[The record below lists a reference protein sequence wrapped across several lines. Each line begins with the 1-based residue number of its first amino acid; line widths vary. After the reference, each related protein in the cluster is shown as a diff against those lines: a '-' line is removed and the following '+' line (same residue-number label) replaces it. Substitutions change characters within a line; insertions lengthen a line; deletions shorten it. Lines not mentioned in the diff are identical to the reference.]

1 MIVIHCSATR
11 SNQRFTVEMLK
22 ACHNARFHGKGIGY
36 HNYIEKDGQVFQTR
50 DENEMGIHAR
60 HYNAHSIG
68 ICYEGGL
75 DEKGQAADTRTPAQR
90 AALIALL
97 RSLKIDY
104 PDAEIMGHCELEGV
118 HKACP
123 SFCHVKPPLD
133 FVVAFD
139 HLGSLVFNY
148 LCFFK
153 KVFKYFGGKRNIAYL
168 CSRINR
174 KS

>member
-1 MIVIHCSATR
+1 MTRKINLIVLHCSSTR

-22 ACHNARFHGKGIGY
+22 ACHNARFNGKGIGY
-36 HNYIEKDGQVFQTR
+36 HYFIEKDGQVFQTR
-50 DENEMGIHAR
+50 DENEIGMHAR

-75 DEKGQAADTRTPAQR
+75 DEKGRPADTRTPAQR

-118 HKACP
+118 QKACP
-123 SFCHVKPPLD
+123 SFSCQEYRD
-133 FVVAFD
+133 
-139 HLGSLVFNY
+139 
-148 LCFFK
+148 
-153 KVFKYFGGKRNIAYL
+153 YFEYNVSIR
-168 CSRINR
+168 
-174 KS
+174 

>member
-1 MIVIHCSATR
+1 MTRKINLIVIHCSATR

-22 ACHNARFHGKGIGY
+22 ACHNARFNGKGIGY
-36 HNYIEKDGQVFQTR
+36 HYFIEKDGQVFQTR
-50 DENEMGIHAR
+50 DENEIGMHAR

-75 DEKGQAADTRTPAQR
+75 DEKGRPADTRTPAQR

-123 SFCHVKPPLD
+123 SFSCMEYRD
-133 FVVAFD
+133 
-139 HLGSLVFNY
+139 
-148 LCFFK
+148 
-153 KVFKYFGGKRNIAYL
+153 YFESNDMLA
-168 CSRINR
+168 
-174 KS
+174 

>member
-1 MIVIHCSATR
+1 MTRKINLIVLHCSANR

-22 ACHNARFHGKGIGY
+22 ACHNARFNGKGIGY
-36 HNYIEKDGQVFQTR
+36 HYFIEKDGQVFQTR
-50 DENEMGIHAR
+50 DENEIGMHAR

-75 DEKGQAADTRTPAQR
+75 DEKGRPADTRTPAQR

-104 PDAEIMGHCELEGV
+104 PDAEILGHCELEGI

-123 SFCHVKPPLD
+123 SFSCQEYRD
-133 FVVAFD
+133 
-139 HLGSLVFNY
+139 
-148 LCFFK
+148 
-153 KVFKYFGGKRNIAYL
+153 YFEYNDMP
-168 CSRINR
+168 N
-174 KS
+174 